1 MLQPISWLSLEW
13 LDMIILR
20 IDLLRPLNPF
30 LNIAEKPSIQNLGSR
45 RECKRASLFI
55 SSQNFTNYRNFREY
69 IYFCL
74 VWFSVEEGIIVFK
87 QLPKSIG
94 DLVCLIKGLTHHI
107 GGLIH
112 SFNIS
117 MEAEWILLKICWAP
131 RIISQLQNF

>member
-45 RECKRASLFI
+45 KDCERASLFI
-55 SSQNFTNYRNFREY
+55 SSQNFTNYRNFKEY

-112 SFNIS
+112 LCLALLHFNGGRVNLV
-117 MEAEWILLKICWAP
+117 EDLLGSKNYL
-131 RIISQLQNF
+131 ST